1 MNYQVVCFGEIL
13 FDIMENVS
21 KPGGAPFNVAYH
33 LKQADISSF
42 LISSVGNDAY
52 GKELLDILKKWNLDT
67 RGIESSN
74 IYKTGTAIVRKG
86 IDDQPEFELVYPV
99 AWDYITWKDE
109 YATIIRNSGAFIFG
123 SLSSRNNQS
132 YNTLKECL
140 KHSTLNVFDINIR
153 PPHFNQ
159 TVLEDMFLKTHI
171 LKLNNTELALL
182 NQWYGNKEDE
192 EKAQV
197 DTIRERFDIGEVIVT
212 KGGEGASYYN
222 NKIEMHREAI
232 KVNVADTVG
241 SGDAFL
247 AGFLSKRL
255 DKSLSIEE
263 CFMEGMRKG
272 AYVASQYGAC
282 PSYEGYA
289 NVFRTGG

>member
-13 FDIMENVS
+13 FDILGNVS
-21 KPGGAPFNVAYH
+21 RPGGAPFNVAYH

-42 LISSVGNDAY
+42 LISSVGNDTY
-52 GKELLDILKKWNLDT
+52 GEELLKILKKWDLTTKGVEISD
-67 RGIESSN
+67 
-74 IYKTGTAIVRKG
+74 IYKTGTAIVGKG
-86 IDDQPEFELVYPV
+86 FNDQPEFELVYPV
-99 AWDYITWKDE
+99 AWDYISWKEE
-109 YATIIRNSGAFIFG
+109 YTSIIRNADAFIFG

-140 KHSTLNVFDINIR
+140 KHSSLNVFDINIR

-159 TVLEDMFLKTHI
+159 VVLEDMLLRTHI
-171 LKLNNTELALL
+171 LKLNNTELTLL
-182 NQWYGNKEDE
+182 NQWYGNKEGE

-197 DTIRERFDIGEVIVT
+197 AAIRKRFNIDEVIVT
-212 KGGEGASYYN
+212 KGEEGASYYN
-222 NKIEMHREAI
+222 DEVELHRPAI
-232 KVNVADTVG
+232 KIKVADTVG

-255 DKSLSIEE
+255 DKSSSIEE
-263 CFMEGMRKG
+263 CFLEGIRKG

-282 PSYEGYA
+282 PSYEGYPEYSD
-289 NVFRTGG
+289 